1 MRPRPTGLKN
11 NFNQFNFKANQNRP
25 PRNIGAPTR
34 GPFNPSIRQGFPA
47 RPMGQ
52 MGPIPNVGG
61 MVPPKIG
68 QVPTPV
74 MSGLQVPPMGMATK
88 APTSMIPMGGMPPPM
103 GLPPMTGLPPMG
115 LPPMTGLPPMGFQ
128 VPQMG
133 APKMGLPQPN
143 IPLQDKKQWS
153 IKNLIVLLNNQIH
166 TILNIS
172 QN

>member
-11 NFNQFNFKANQNRP
+11 NMNQFNFKPNQNRP

-34 GPFNPSIRQGFPA
+34 GPFVPHVRQGLPA

-52 MGPIPNVGG
+52 MGPIPSVGG

-74 MSGLQVPPMGMATK
+74 MGGLQVPPMGMVTK
-88 APTSMIPMGGMPPPM
+88 APTMIPMGGMP
-103 GLPPMTGLPPMG
+103 PPMG

-133 APKMGLPQPN
+133 APKMGVPQPN
-143 IPLQDKKQWS
+143 IPPQDKKQWS
-153 IKNLIVLLNNQIH
+153 IKNLIVLLNHQTH
-166 TILNIS
+166 TILNIN

>member
-11 NFNQFNFKANQNRP
+11 NMNQFNFKPNQNRP

-34 GPFNPSIRQGFPA
+34 GPFVPHVRQGLPA

-52 MGPIPNVGG
+52 MGPIPSVGG

-74 MSGLQVPPMGMATK
+74 MGGLQVPPMGMVTK
-88 APTSMIPMGGMPPPM
+88 APTMIPMGGMP
-103 GLPPMTGLPPMG
+103 PPMG

-133 APKMGLPQPN
+133 APKMGVPQQN
-143 IPLQDKKQWS
+143 IPPQDKKQWS
-153 IKNLIVLLNNQIH
+153 IKNLIVLLNHQTH
-166 TILNIS
+166 TILNIN